1 MAGNMAFKLSR
12 STVALLVLFCLHACT
27 GMRSDFETPTVTVN
41 SFRTIPSD
49 TAMPKFEIG
58 LHVTNPNREDL
69 KLDGVAYRVSVE
81 GRNLINGVGNDLP
94 VIEGYGEGE
103 FVVTAAVSIFQGAML
118 LKDLMNSPKEK
129 LKYSF
134 EAKLDIGA
142 FAPPIRVKDEGEF
155 SLQPSQPRDSHSL

>member
-1 MAGNMAFKLSR
+1 MARNIAFKLSR
-12 STVALLVLFCLHACT
+12 STVTLLALFCLHACT

-49 TAMPKFEIG
+49 TTMPKFEIG

-69 KLDGVAYRVSVE
+69 KLDGVAYTVSVE
-81 GRNLINGVGNDLP
+81 GRDLINGVGNDLP
-94 VIEGYGEGE
+94 VIEGYGEGD
-103 FVVTAAVSIFQGAML
+103 FVVTAAVSLFDGAML

-129 LKYSF
+129 LKYKL

-142 FAPPIRVKDEGEF
+142 FAPPIRVRDEGEF
-155 SLQPSQPRDSHSL
+155 SLQP

>member
-1 MAGNMAFKLSR
+1 MAFKLSR
-12 STVALLVLFCLHACT
+12 STVALLALFCLHACT

-49 TAMPKFEIG
+49 AAMPKFEIG

-69 KLDGVAYRVSVE
+69 KLDGVAYTVSVE
-81 GRNLINGVGNDLP
+81 GRDLINGVGNDLP
-94 VIEGYGEGE
+94 VIEGYGEGD
-103 FVVTAAVSIFQGAML
+103 FVVTAAVSLFDGAML

-129 LKYSF
+129 LKYKL

-142 FAPPIRVKDEGEF
+142 FAPPIRVRDEGEF
-155 SLQPSQPRDSHSL
+155 SLQP